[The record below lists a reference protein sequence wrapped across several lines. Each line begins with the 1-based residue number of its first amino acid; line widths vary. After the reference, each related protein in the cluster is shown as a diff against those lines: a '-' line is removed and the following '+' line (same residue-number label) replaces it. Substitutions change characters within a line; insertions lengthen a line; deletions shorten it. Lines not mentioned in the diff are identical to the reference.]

1 MRHLYSFIV
10 VLTWQIL
17 KLIGFVNPKISKFV
31 NGRNEVVKSLK
42 VQFTK
47 SDRIIWIHAASLGE
61 YEQGLPILVEL
72 KKEYPRHKILL
83 TFFSPSGYEVKKNSS
98 PADLT
103 TYLPVDSPRNV
114 NSFLDA
120 ARPELAIFIKYE
132 IWPNYLFA
140 LERRGIPRILISAR
154 FSTDKIYFKNYG
166 GFMRKAIQ
174 KFSHIYVQDKQ
185 SLELLEGIK
194 TKNVSIAGDTRLDR
208 VLEIL
213 KRDNTLEFVNSFCD
227 GNNCLVAGSTWPDD
241 ERILTNYINQ
251 APKDLKFI
259 IAPHTIK
266 EGPIN
271 HLFQSIQKKT
281 ELYSIISQKT
291 KDDTQVLIIDSIGLL
306 TKIYSYATVA
316 YVGGGFAT
324 GLHNTLEP
332 AVFGIPVI
340 IGPNYKGFL
349 EAEDL
354 VKLGGILP
362 ITDEK
367 AFKSVVDQ
375 LLHDSRTSQK
385 IGQINSQ
392 YILNNKGAS
401 VQIMEGIRTYLK

>member
-72 KKEYPRHKILL
+72 KKEYPQHKILL

-103 TYLPVDSPRNV
+103 TYLPVDSPQNV

-166 GFMRKAIQ
+166 GFMRKALYR
-174 KFSHIYVQDKQ
+174 FSHIYVQDKL
-185 SLELLEGIK
+185 SLELLERINI
-194 TKNVSIAGDTRLDR
+194 KNVSIAGDTRLDR

-213 KRDNTLEFVNSFCD
+213 KRDNTLEIVNSFCD

-362 ITDEK
+362 IKDEK

>member
-17 KLIGFVNPKISKFV
+17 KLVGFVNPKISKFV
-31 NGRNEVVKSLK
+31 NGRKGVVKSLK

-47 SDRIIWIHAASLGE
+47 NDRIIWLHAASLGE
-61 YEQGLPILVEL
+61 YEQGLPILEEL

-83 TFFSPSGYEVKKNSS
+83 TFFSPSGYEVKKNAS

-103 TYLPVDSPRNV
+103 TYLPLDTPRNV
-114 NSFLDA
+114 RSFLDA

-140 LERRGIPRILISAR
+140 LESSGIPSLLISAR
-154 FSTDKIYFKNYG
+154 FSADKIYFKNYG
-166 GFMRKAIQ
+166 RFMRKALYR
-174 KFSHIYVQDKQ
+174 FSHIYVQDKL
-185 SLELLEGIK
+185 SLELLEGINI
-194 TKNVSIAGDTRLDR
+194 KNVRIAGDTRLDR
-208 VLEIL
+208 VSKIL
-213 KRDNTLEFVNSFCD
+213 KRDNTLEIIENFC
-227 GNNCLVAGSTWPDD
+227 GQNKCLVAGSTWPDD
-241 ERILTNYINQ
+241 ERILTNYINH

-266 EGPIN
+266 KGPIN
-271 HLFQSIQKKT
+271 HLFQSIQKKA
-281 ELYSIISQKT
+281 ELYSSISQKT
-291 KDDTQVLIIDSIGLL
+291 KDDTQVLIIDSIGVL

-316 YVGGGFAT
+316 FVGGGFAT

-349 EAEDL
+349 EVEDL

-362 ITDEK
+362 IKDEK
-367 AFKSVVDQ
+367 GFKSAADK
-375 LLHDSRTSQK
+375 LLQDAITSQK

-401 VQIMEGIRTYLK
+401 IQIMEGIRTYLK